1 MPMPRITDWDDAYA
15 NAPHIPGGDGFPAAW
30 AQSARRYRERL
41 AAAARA
47 RLDIVY
53 GPRPRNRLDLF
64 LPAGAPR
71 GLVVFVH
78 GGYWRAFDR
87 SDWSHLAAGAEQSG
101 FAVVLPSYTLCPDNR
116 ITDIAREVAAAIAT
130 AAALV
135 EGPLYLSGHSAGGHL
150 VARLVCRGSP
160 LPATVATRLRKVVS
174 ISGLHDLRPL
184 LQTGLNATLGIDEA
198 EAQAES
204 PALLRPM
211 ADVRLTCWVGA
222 AERPEFIRQSA
233 LLANVWRG
241 LGAETRLVEEAG
253 RHHFDVIDGLAS
265 PGHPLLKALIA
276 S

>member
-64 LPAGAPR
+64 LPAGTPR

-160 LPATVATRLRKVVS
+160 LPATVATRLRNVVS

-241 LGAETRLVEEAG
+241 LGAETHLVEEAG
-253 RHHFDVIDGLAS
+253 RHHFDVIDGLESA
-265 PGHPLLKALIA
+265 GHPLLKALIA

>member
-1 MPMPRITDWDDAYA
+1 MPRITDWDDAYA
-15 NAPHIPGGDGFPAAW
+15 NAPHIPGGDGFPEAW
-30 AQSARRYRERL
+30 ATSARRYRERL

-64 LPAGAPR
+64 LPAGAPK

-101 FAVVLPSYTLCPDNR
+101 LAVALPSYTLCPDNR
-116 ITDIAREVAAAIAT
+116 IAGIAREVAAAIAT
-130 AAALV
+130 AAGLV
-135 EGPLYLSGHSAGGHL
+135 DGPLYLAGHSAGGHL
-150 VARLVCRGSP
+150 VARLVCRGSS
-160 LPATVATRLRKVVS
+160 LPATVATRLRNVVS

-211 ADVRLTCWVGA
+211 ADLRLTCWVGA

-253 RHHFDVIDGLAS
+253 RHHFDVINGLES
-265 PGHPLLKALIA
+265 SGHPLLKTLIA